1 MPIAMGVVGEEEE
14 CDILFFLVP
23 DLELLLAELL
33 LLTCGCIRRGLWLV
47 VGAWLLTGVAASVI
61 VALQEGLTASPALSA
76 S

>member
-14 CDILFFLVP
+14 CDILFFWVP

-47 VGAWLLTGVAASVI
+47 AGAWLLTGVAASVI